1 MNLKEVPKKVQYVMI
16 DSNFVTGTN
25 NTFSVNFDI
34 RSNAMVES
42 IRDVIGIKVVDFFV
56 TQIGSSDAG
65 NVSAAKYI
73 DIYCPDVPTPGQIL
87 DERRGQVLTRVALE
101 RNFSGSST
109 LIVHDKQW
117 KGLTRQ
123 TNYFNPISIKKL
135 HFEIYESRGDNSYN
149 LLQPDASF
157 YMILEITT
165 IDHEAPKP
173 DKLARSIEKLCN
185 RLDNLPDIIM
195 NPPPEVKDQSQGRGK
210 KIPFMYLIGA
220 LVAIFGGWF
229 YFMRSGPSQGAPG
242 GPGLP

>member
-25 NTFSVNFDI
+25 NTFSINFDI
-34 RSNAMVES
+34 SSNTMIES
-42 IRDVIGIKVVDFFV
+42 MKDVIGIKLADFFV
-56 TQIGSSDAG
+56 TQIGSSDVG
-65 NVSAAKYI
+65 NVNAAKYI
-73 DIYCPDVPTPGQIL
+73 DIYCPEVPTPGQIL
-87 DERRGQVLTRVALE
+87 DERRGQLFNRIALE
-101 RNFSGSST
+101 RNFGGSNN

-117 KGLTRQ
+117 KSFYRN

-135 HFEIYESRGDNSYN
+135 NFTLHENRGDNDYN

-173 DKLARSIEKLCN
+173 DKLARSIEKLCR
-185 RLDNLPDIIM
+185 RLDNLPDIIL
-195 NPPPEVKDQSQGRGK
+195 NPPPEPVSKPVGK

-220 LVAIFGGWF
+220 LVAILGGWL
-229 YFMRSGPSQGAPG
+229 YFMRSGSSQGVPLP
-242 GPGLP
+242 PGLP